1 MWDSVSVEL
10 GPLRKTKGVAENSD
24 LSKKNPSHLLVVV
37 QAKDNFTPAGVLGGC
52 VQG

>member
-37 QAKDNFTPAGVLGGC
+37 QANFTPAGVLGGS